1 MANKTQKIMFVA
13 VAITMIAAAFI
24 AGMEVQKATG
34 PAPADIVIVGVD
46 DSDTLI
52 QMDIQPLVKEGHVS
66 IPVWDNVT
74 EYRLT
79 YGH

>member
-1 MANKTQKIMFVA
+1 MANKTQKIIMVVA
-13 VAITMIAAAFI
+13 VILTITAAFI
-24 AGMEVQKATG
+24 TGMEVQKSTG